1 MPFESRSR
9 RDWPGNRDSAPQHAA
24 VWVAESEPAEPMFTA
39 GRIGA
44 ERLSTSRPPD
54 QRRDGP

>member
-24 VWVAESEPAEPMFTA
+24 AESEPAKPMFTA

>member
-9 RDWPGNRDSAPQHAA
+9 RDWPGNRDSAPRRRT
-24 VWVAESEPAEPMFTA
+24 VWAAESEPMFMA

-44 ERLSTSRPPD
+44 ERLSTSRSPD